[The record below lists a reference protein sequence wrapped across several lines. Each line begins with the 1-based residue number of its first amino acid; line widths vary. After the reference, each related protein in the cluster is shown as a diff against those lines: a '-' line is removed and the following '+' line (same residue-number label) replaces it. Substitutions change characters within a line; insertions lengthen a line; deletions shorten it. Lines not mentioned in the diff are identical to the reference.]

1 MKTVKLTD
9 KEKRWIFKRAQY
21 GLYSNFIYDLDMYA
35 LDVLMSVVFAINRE
49 NKSIDL
55 FTYGVLVELAG
66 YPDKIFRYSNYASE
80 VDALKE
86 AIKYIIK
93 ESGE

>member
-1 MKTVKLTD
+1 MKTVIFTEHEIKWICD
-9 KEKRWIFKRAQY
+9 KAGIENPFPNWRVFPD
-21 GLYSNFIYDLDMYA
+21 DLKI
-35 LDVLMSVVFAINRE
+35 LMQAVFAINRE
-49 NKSIDL
+49 NESIDL

-80 VDALKE
+80 VNALKD